1 LRRRPR
7 RRPCGGKGAGILG
20 GMETPPQIVARI
32 RQDLPNILRSW
43 KEERK
48 GLGEGEPCGR
58 MVARMEEL
66 VSVFAG
72 FLESAQGVEGFSRGG
87 EIRSL
92 VARIADD
99 QHALGRDAVGV
110 IEDFSVLRRC
120 VWRSVEKGVDLSGAS
135 GSEVARF
142 FVKLL
147 QASDWVTE
155 KGLEAF
161 EATAMREMEQALG
174 RAAATDLVTGL
185 PDREQFNRLL
195 LPAAVREHERFSV
208 LAFDVVDFTETVAEG
223 NLSRARG
230 ILSRLAET
238 VAEAA
243 PETAVC
249 ARFGDDEVCAILPGS
264 NSEDAYRMAERV
276 SRRLAEDPEGFEVDA
291 GVAEYPAHG
300 ADAPALMAETLK
312 ALGMAKR
319 VGGGGIVV
327 ARKVGG

>member
-1 LRRRPR
+1 
-7 RRPCGGKGAGILG
+7 
-20 GMETPPQIVARI
+20 METPPQIVDRI
-32 RQDLPNILRSW
+32 RQDLPNILTNWR
-43 KEERK
+43 EERRV
-48 GLGEGEPCGR
+48 LGEGENSGR
-58 MVARMEEL
+58 MVARVGEL
-66 VSVFAG
+66 TSIFAG
-72 FLESAQGVEGFSRGG
+72 FLASSEGVESFNRGG
-87 EIRSL
+87 EIRTL
-92 VARIADD
+92 VANIADD

-120 VWRSVEKGVDLSGAS
+120 VWRSVEGGVDLSGAS

-155 KGLEAF
+155 QGLQAF
-161 EATAMREMEQALG
+161 EETAMREMERALV
-174 RAAATDLVTGL
+174 RAEATDLVTGL

-195 LPAAVREHERFSV
+195 LPVAVRDYEKFAV

-223 NLSRARG
+223 NLGRARG
-230 ILSRLAET
+230 VLRRLAET
-238 VAEAA
+238 VEEVA
-243 PETAVC
+243 PEGAVC

-276 SRRLAEDPEGFEVDA
+276 SERLAENPDGFEVDA

-300 ADAPALMAETLK
+300 SDAPGLMAETLK

-327 ARKVGG
+327 ARQTGGEA

>member
-1 LRRRPR
+1 
-7 RRPCGGKGAGILG
+7 
-20 GMETPPQIVARI
+20 MDTPSQIVDRI
-32 RQDLPNILRSW
+32 RRDLPNILTSW
-43 KEERK
+43 KEERR
-48 GLGEGEPCGR
+48 GSGEDEPSGR

-66 VSVFAG
+66 TSVFAG
-72 FLESAQGVEGFSRGG
+72 FLESSEGVESFNRGG
-87 EIRSL
+87 EIRTL

-120 VWRSVEKGVDLSGAS
+120 VWRSVEGGVDLSGAS

-155 KGLEAF
+155 QGLQAF
-161 EATAMREMEQALG
+161 EDTATREMERELV
-174 RAAATDLVTGL
+174 RAEATDLVTGL

-195 LPAAVREHERFSV
+195 LPLAIRDHEKFA
-208 LAFDVVDFTETVAEG
+208 LIAFDVVDFTETVAEG
-223 NLSRARG
+223 NLGRAREV
-230 ILSRLAET
+230 LRRLAGT
-238 VAEAA
+238 VADVAT
-243 PETAVC
+243 ETAVC
-249 ARFGDDEVCAILPGS
+249 ARFGDDEVCVILPGS

-276 SRRLAEDPEGFEVDA
+276 SARLAEDPDGFEVDA
-291 GVAEYPAHG
+291 GLAEYPAHG
-300 ADAPALMAETLK
+300 SDASELMTETLK

-327 ARKVGG
+327 AR

>member
-1 LRRRPR
+1 
-7 RRPCGGKGAGILG
+7 
-20 GMETPPQIVARI
+20 METPPQIVDRI
-32 RQDLPNILRSW
+32 RQDLPSILTSW
-43 KEERK
+43 REERG
-48 GLGEGEPCGR
+48 GLGEEEPSGR
-58 MVARMEEL
+58 MVAGMEEL
-66 VSVFAG
+66 ISVFAG
-72 FLESAQGVEGFSRGG
+72 FLESPQGVEGFSRGG
-87 EIRSL
+87 EVRTL
-92 VARIADD
+92 VARIAAD

-110 IEDFSVLRRC
+110 IEDFAVLRRC

-142 FVKLL
+142 FDKLL

-161 EATAMREMEQALG
+161 EATAMREMERALG

-195 LPAAVREHERFSV
+195 LPAAIRENEKFSV
-208 LAFDVVDFTETVAEG
+208 LAFDVVHFTETVAEG

-230 ILSRLAET
+230 ILRRLAET
-238 VAEAA
+238 VAEEA

-264 NSEDAYRMAERV
+264 DSEDAYKMAERV
-276 SRRLAEDPEGFEVDA
+276 SGRLAEGPEGFEVDA
-291 GVAEYPAHG
+291 GVAEYPEHG
-300 ADAPALMAETLK
+300 VDATGLMAETLK

-327 ARKVGG
+327 ARKVGE

>member
-1 LRRRPR
+1 M
-7 RRPCGGKGAGILG
+7 GAGILV
-20 GMETPPQIVARI
+20 GMETPPQIVDRI
-32 RQDLPNILRSW
+32 RQDLPNILTSW
-43 KEERK
+43 KEKRG
-48 GLGEGEPCGR
+48 GLGEDEPSGR

-66 VSVFAG
+66 TTVFAG
-72 FLESAQGVEGFSRGG
+72 FLESSEGVEGFNRGG
-87 EIRSL
+87 EIRTL

-120 VWRSVEKGVDLSGAS
+120 VWLSVEGGVDLSVAS

-155 KGLEAF
+155 QGLQAF
-161 EATAMREMEQALG
+161 EETAMREMERALV
-174 RAAATDLVTGL
+174 RAEATDLVTGL

-195 LPAAVREHERFSV
+195 LPTAVRDHEKFTV

-223 NLSRARG
+223 NLGRARDV
-230 ILSRLAET
+230 LRRLAET
-238 VAEAA
+238 VADVA

-249 ARFGDDEVCAILPGS
+249 ARFGDDVVCVILPGS
-264 NSEDAYRMAERV
+264 NSEDAYRVAERV
-276 SRRLAEDPEGFEVDA
+276 SERLAEDPDGFEVDA
-291 GVAEYPAHG
+291 GLAEYPAHG
-300 ADAPALMAETLK
+300 SNASELMTETLK

-327 ARKVGG
+327 AR